1 MFKKII
7 YYKIFFVFGFVK
19 EAYSAESGGM
29 PQLDPEF
36 WFSQI
41 FWLTITFGFLFIFL
55 SKIVLPKV
63 SDNLEKR
70 KSQVKENIETAEKH
84 RLESEDK
91 LKEFEKIIL
100 ENKIEAKNYFNEA
113 RQKIIGELDKKKDT
127 LEKEINS
134 EIKSAEKEILDLKSR
149 SSKKINDIAIQ
160 TCSDLIQQFV
170 GVQANNSSITA
181 IVNDLSKKH
190 KDSTDGA

>member
-1 MFKKII
+1 MFKQVI
-7 YYKIFFVFGFVK
+7 YYQILFLFGFVK

-41 FWLTITFGFLFIFL
+41 FWLIITFGFLFIFL

-70 KSQVKENIETAEKH
+70 KSQIKENIETAEKH

-100 ENKIEAKNYFNEA
+100 KNKIEAKNYFNEA
-113 RQKIIGELDKKKDT
+113 RKKIISELDKKKDN
-127 LEKEINS
+127 LDNEINS
-134 EIKSAEKEILDLKSR
+134 EIKSVEKEILDLKSG

-181 IVNDLSKKH
+181 IVNDLSKKY
-190 KDSTDGA
+190 KDNTNGV

>member
-19 EAYSAESGGM
+19 EVYSAESGGM

-70 KSQVKENIETAEKH
+70 KSQIKENIETAEKH

-127 LEKEINS
+127 LENEINS

-190 KDSTDGA
+190 KGSTDGA

>member
-1 MFKKII
+1 MFKKVI
-7 YYKIFFVFGFVK
+7 YYQTLFVFGFAK

-29 PQLDPEF
+29 PQLNPEF

-41 FWLTITFGFLFIFL
+41 FWLIITFGFLFIFL

-70 KSQVKENIETAEKH
+70 KSQIKENIETAEKH

-100 ENKIEAKNYFNEA
+100 KNKIEAKNYFNEA

-127 LEKEINS
+127 LENEINS
-134 EIKSAEKEILDLKSR
+134 EIKSVEKEILDLKSG

-190 KDSTDGA
+190 KDNTNGV

>member
-1 MFKKII
+1 MLKKII
-7 YYKIFFVFGFVK
+7 ILLFITCFACFNTVFG
-19 EAYSAESGGM
+19 AESGGM
-29 PQLDPEF
+29 PQLNPEF

-127 LEKEINS
+127 LENEINS

>member
-1 MFKKII
+1 MFKQVI
-7 YYKIFFVFGFVK
+7 YYQILFLFGFVK

-41 FWLTITFGFLFIFL
+41 FWLIITFGFLFIFL

-70 KSQVKENIETAEKH
+70 KSQIKENIETAEKH

-127 LEKEINS
+127 LENEINS
-134 EIKSAEKEILDLKSR
+134 EIKSVEKEILDLKSG

-181 IVNDLSKKH
+181 IVNDLSKKY
-190 KDSTDGA
+190 KDNTNGV

>member
-1 MFKKII
+1 MFKKVI
-7 YYKIFFVFGFVK
+7 YYQILFLFGFVK

-41 FWLTITFGFLFIFL
+41 FWLIITFGFLFIFL

-70 KSQVKENIETAEKH
+70 KSQIKENIETAEKH

-100 ENKIEAKNYFNEA
+100 KNKIEAKNYFNEA
-113 RQKIIGELDKKKDT
+113 RKKIIGELDKKKDN
-127 LEKEINS
+127 LDNEINS
-134 EIKSAEKEILDLKSR
+134 EIKSVEKEILDLKSG

-181 IVNDLSKKH
+181 IVNDLSKKY
-190 KDSTDGA
+190 KDNTNGV

>member
-1 MFKKII
+1 MFKQVI
-7 YYKIFFVFGFVK
+7 YYQILFLFGFVK

-41 FWLTITFGFLFIFL
+41 FWLIITFGFLFIFL

-70 KSQVKENIETAEKH
+70 KSQIKENIETAEKH
-84 RLESEDK
+84 RLESKDK

-100 ENKIEAKNYFNEA
+100 KNKIEAKNYFNEA

-127 LEKEINS
+127 LENEINS
-134 EIKSAEKEILDLKSR
+134 EIKSVEKEILDLKSG

-181 IVNDLSKKH
+181 IVNDLSKKY
-190 KDSTDGA
+190 KDNTNGV